1 MERNETQYTQKGIN
15 SMANINFDEIKRN
28 ATGLAGRAVKK
39 TGDMTNL
46 VKLKLGIKAAEGKL
60 TSVYEEIGRLFYT
73 AERSGEDCTS
83 DIAAFIMKADKLKAD
98 IASYTKQIAKL
109 HNLRICEGC
118 GNEIDAG
125 VSFCPFCGTKQEVLE
140 EVAPETEPEVQETE
154 EAAAADEFEE
164 AKDKAEEFFANIAD
178 TVADKAEEA
187 AEAVED
193 AVEDAAEKVEE
204 VVSDVTE
211 DKK

>member
-1 MERNETQYTQKGIN
+1 
-15 SMANINFDEIKRN
+15 MANINFDEIKRG
-28 ATGLAGRAVKK
+28 ATGLAGRAVRK
-39 TGDMTNL
+39 TGDVTNL
-46 VKLKLGIKAAEGKL
+46 VKLKLGIKSAEGKL
-60 TSVYEEIGRLFYT
+60 ASVYEEIGRLFYT

-83 DIAAFIMKADKLKAD
+83 DIAAYIMKADKLKAD
-98 IASYTKQIAKL
+98 IAAFTKQIAKL

-125 VSFCPFCGTKQEVLE
+125 VSFCPFCGAKQEVLE
-140 EVAPETEPEVQETE
+140 EVTPEPEAEEAE
-154 EAAAADEFEE
+154 EAAPADEFEE

-204 VVSDVTE
+204 IVDDVTD
-211 DKK
+211 DKE